1 MRPVPKTKYDHT
13 IKELNIM
20 SGSYDAQAHEFR
32 LAQIKREAE
41 AIRQKDPTSSYILLG
56 IIACIKND
64 IENMHR
70 YHKNAIN
77 CSGKSLHSIMQYS
90 SSLFNQGLL
99 KDCYVYSSQAH
110 EIEPSNPAI
119 LKELL
124 RLSYYL
130 ELNEQYEQIK
140 QKLERLGVH
149 YDDPAVFLEDND
161 DWLEKAFTAMDRLID
176 DNPDLIVKPNPE
188 REAIIDELIEGVVI
202 D

>member
-1 MRPVPKTKYDHT
+1 MRSVPKSKYDAT

-20 SGSYDAQAHEFR
+20 SESFDAQRHEFR

-41 AIRQKDPTSSYILLG
+41 TMKQKDPTGSYILLG

-64 IENMHR
+64 IKNMHR
-70 YHKNAIN
+70 YHKNAIK

-90 SSLFNQGLL
+90 SSLYNQGFL
-99 KDCYVYSSQAH
+99 KDCYVYSLQAH

-124 RLSYYL
+124 RLSYFL
-130 ELNEQYEQIK
+130 DLDENYEQIK
-140 QKLERLGVH
+140 QKLDHLEIY
-149 YDDPAVFLEDND
+149 YDDPADFLEDND
-161 DWLEKAFTAMDRLID
+161 DWLERAFTVMDRVIQ
-176 DNPDLIVKPNPE
+176 DNPDLIIKPDTK
-188 REAIIDELIEGVVI
+188 RESLINELIEGVVI